1 MEAQQRLAELAV
13 LIGAGSEG
21 EDRAGLAQK
30 FIKAV
35 RDLRSLV
42 GIPEQMDVIKRADFE
57 ILSQQAIAEGALYPV
72 PRLLDRDS
80 VIMILNSIAK

>member
-1 MEAQQRLAELAV
+1 M

-21 EDRAGLAQK
+21 DDRAGLAQK

-42 GIPEQMDVIKRADFE
+42 GIPEQMEMIKHADFE

-80 VIMILNSIAK
+80 VLRILHSIAK

>member
-1 MEAQQRLAELAV
+1 VEAQQRLAELA
-13 LIGAGSEG
+13 LMIGAGSAA
-21 EDRAGLAQK
+21 DDAALLAHK

-35 RDLRSLV
+35 RDLRIEV
-42 GIPEQMDVIKRADFE
+42 GIPDQMDVIKHADFE

-72 PRLLDRDS
+72 PRLLDRES